1 MFVNKKT
8 NCLGRYPTITGAIA
22 LLLCLFERLNII
34 RGFVMNNNNNRKDNK
49 RIYCLSG
56 GAVGSDWLFGLVGK
70 ELGYTTLAYSFKG
83 HKVCEGSVRIELDDK
98 SLYEYME
105 NYRRI
110 AGFMGRTVAIREYSK
125 KLILRDFF
133 QIYGRFGLMSELV
146 ICVGEI
152 EGRTVNIKGGSG
164 YAVRVAMSEKI
175 PIILIDK
182 SENYSYKWF
191 NYSNGSWR
199 SLIEG
204 DINNFK
210 IKYGFTGIGSRDI
223 DISKARNSI
232 IRLLNKV
239 L

>member
-1 MFVNKKT
+1 
-8 NCLGRYPTITGAIA
+8 
-22 LLLCLFERLNII
+22 
-34 RGFVMNNNNNRKDNK
+34 MNNNNKK

-56 GAVGSDWLFGLVGK
+56 GAVGSDWLFGLIGK

-83 HKVCEGSVRIELDDK
+83 HKVCEGCIRIELDDK
-98 SLYEYME
+98 SLYEHME

-110 AGFMGRTVAIREYSK
+110 AGFMGRAVAIREYSK

-133 QIYGRFGLMSELV
+133 QIYGRFGLQTELV
-146 ICVGEI
+146 VVVGEI

-191 NYSNGSWR
+191 NYNSNSWR
-199 SLIEG
+199 SLVEC
-204 DINNFK
+204 DIKDFK

-232 IRLLNKV
+232 IRLLKKV